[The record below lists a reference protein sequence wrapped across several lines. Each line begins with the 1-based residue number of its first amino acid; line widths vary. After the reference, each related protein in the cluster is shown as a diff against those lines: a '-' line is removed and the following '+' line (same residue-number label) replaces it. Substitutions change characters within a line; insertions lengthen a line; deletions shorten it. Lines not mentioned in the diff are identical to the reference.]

1 MSGKV
6 PIRMEEDVD
15 RQFLPSE
22 LLTYLLHDVVTVYS
36 GHDSLLFMLIYTLH
50 LFHLHITQFVRTSY
64 YR

>member
-6 PIRMEEDVD
+6 PIRMED

-36 GHDSLLFMLIYTLH
+36 GHDSLLFILYY